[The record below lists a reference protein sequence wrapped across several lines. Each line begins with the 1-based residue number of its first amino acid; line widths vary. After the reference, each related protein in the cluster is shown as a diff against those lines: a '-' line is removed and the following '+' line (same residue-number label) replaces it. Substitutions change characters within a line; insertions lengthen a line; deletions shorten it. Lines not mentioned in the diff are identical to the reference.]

1 MKTQHDYYQW
11 VPLALAFAACCF
23 YLPRFVWK
31 NVEEG
36 YMASVCEDKKMEKDE
51 DEEKAN
57 TARNLQ

>member
-1 MKTQHDYYQW
+1 M
-11 VPLALAFAACCF
+11 AFAACCF